1 MIIGVCKIILSIPE
15 SFSLKDKR
23 RVKRSIVEKVRSKFN
38 VSISE
43 IEAQDSLNELIL
55 GISYISTDSNQI
67 YRVFSDVIKLVEK
80 EKNSFIVDYEINIL

>member
-1 MIIGVCKIILSIPE
+1 MIIGVCKIVLSIPE

-23 RVKRSIVEKVRSKFN
+23 RIKRSIVEKVRNKFN

-43 IEAQDSLNELIL
+43 IEAQDSLNELVL
-55 GISYISTDSNQI
+55 GISYVSTDPNQI

-80 EKNSFIVDYEINIL
+80 EKDSFIVDYEINIL

>member
-23 RVKRSIVEKVRSKFN
+23 RIKRSIVEKVRNKFN

-43 IEAQDSLNELIL
+43 IEAQDSLKELVL

-80 EKNSFIVDYEINIL
+80 EKDGFIVDYEINIL